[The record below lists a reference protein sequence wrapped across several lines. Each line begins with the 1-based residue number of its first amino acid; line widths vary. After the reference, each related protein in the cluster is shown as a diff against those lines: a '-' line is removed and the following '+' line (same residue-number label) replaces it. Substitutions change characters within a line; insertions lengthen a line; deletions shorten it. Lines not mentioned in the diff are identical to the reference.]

1 MIEDPTFYFW
11 AIPAVLLLGLAKSG
25 FLSGFGAVA
34 TPLMAMAVPVP
45 QAAAIMLPL
54 LCVMDLASLQQLW
67 RDRDAALLRLLLP
80 AGLVGIVLGTV
91 LFGAV
96 SAPVVSAVVGALTL
110 MFLLQRLLAKKPALG
125 EPPAA
130 PSRTWGFGLGVVS
143 GFTSFV
149 AHAGG
154 PPISAYVLPM
164 RLDPVRVAATMA
176 VFFAVINLAKWAPYA
191 ALGLFDARNLWTSL
205 VLAPLAPVG
214 VWLGVGLTRRIASAW
229 FYRVA
234 YLGMGV
240 AGAKLLWDGLGAL

>member
-1 MIEDPTFYFW
+1 MIDDPHFYFW
-11 AIPAVLLLGLAKSG
+11 AIPAVLLVGLAKSG

-34 TPLMAMAVPVP
+34 TPLMAMAIPVP

-54 LCVMDLASLQQLW
+54 LCLMDITSLQRLW
-67 RDRDAALLRLLLP
+67 KERDAPLLQLLLP

-91 LFGAV
+91 LFSAV
-96 SAPVVSAVVGALTL
+96 SSAVVSLVVGALTL
-110 MFLLQRLLAKKPALG
+110 LFLLQRLLLKPRAKHH
-125 EPPAA
+125 A
-130 PSRTWGFGLGVVS
+130 PSHKWGFAAGVLS

-164 RLDPVRVAATMA
+164 RLDPIRVTATLA
-176 VFFAVINLAKWAPYA
+176 VFFSVVNLAKWVPYA

-205 VLAPLAPVG
+205 ALAPLAPVG
-214 VWLGVGLTRRIASAW
+214 VWIGVWLTRRMATHW

-234 YLGMGV
+234 YLGMAL
-240 AGAKLLWDGLGAL
+240 AGGKLLWDGWWAL

>member
-1 MIEDPTFYFW
+1 MIEDPHFYFW

-54 LCVMDLASLQQLW
+54 LCLMDLASVQQMW
-67 RDRDAALLRLLLP
+67 HDRDGPLLRLLLP
-80 AGLVGIVLGTV
+80 AGLLGVVLGTV

-96 SAPVVSAVVGALTL
+96 SAAVVSLIVGVLTL
-110 MFLLQRLLAKKPALG
+110 LFLLQRLAIKPRHHG
-125 EPPAA
+125 PA
-130 PSRTWGFGLGVVS
+130 PSRGWGFLMGVVS

-164 RLDPVRVAATMA
+164 RLDPMRVTATLA
-176 VFFAVINLAKWAPYA
+176 VYFSVINLAKWGPYA

-205 VLAPLAPVG
+205 FLAPLAPVG
-214 VWLGVGLTRRIASAW
+214 VWVGVWLTRRMASHW

-234 YLGMGV
+234 YAGMAV
-240 AGAKLLWDGLGAL
+240 AGGKLLWDGWRAL

>member
-11 AIPAVLLLGLAKSG
+11 AIPAVLLVGLAKSG

-54 LCVMDLASLQQLW
+54 LCVMDLASLHQLW

-80 AGLVGIVLGTV
+80 AGLLGIVLGTV

-110 MFLLQRLLAKKPALG
+110 LFLLQRVVTKPRADG
-125 EPPAA
+125 PP
-130 PSRTWGFGLGVVS
+130 PSRAWGFLMGVLS

-164 RLDPVRVAATMA
+164 RLEPLRVAATMA
-176 VFFAVINLAKWAPYA
+176 VFFSVINLAKWAPYA

-205 VLAPLAPVG
+205 ALAPLAPVG
-214 VWLGVGLTRRIASAW
+214 VWVGVWMTRRIDAGW

-240 AGAKLLWDGLGAL
+240 AGGKLLWDGLRTL

>member
-1 MIEDPTFYFW
+1 MIDDPQFYWW
-11 AIPAVLLLGLAKSG
+11 AIPAVLLVGLAKSG

-54 LCVMDLASLQQLW
+54 LCVMDMASLHQLW
-67 RDRDAALLRLLLP
+67 RDRDADLLTLLLP

-91 LFGAV
+91 LFSLV
-96 SAPVVSAVVGALTL
+96 SPAVVSAIVGALTL
-110 MFLLQRLLAKKPALG
+110 LFLLQRLVFKPTKDG
-125 EPPAA
+125 TPA
-130 PSRTWGFGLGVVS
+130 SRTLGFLMGATS

-164 RLDPVRVAATMA
+164 RLDPVRVAATLA
-176 VFFAVINLAKWAPYA
+176 VFFTVVNLAKWVPYA

-205 VLAPLAPVG
+205 VLVPLAPVG
-214 VWLGVGLTRRIASAW
+214 VWVGVWLTRRMASVW
-229 FYRVA
+229 FYRIA
-234 YLGMGV
+234 YIGMAV
-240 AGAKLLWDGLGAL
+240 AGGKLLWDGLRAL

>member
-1 MIEDPTFYFW
+1 MIDDPHFYLW
-11 AIPAVLLLGLAKSG
+11 AIPAVLLVGLAKSG

-54 LCVMDLASLQQLW
+54 LCVMDVASLHQLW
-67 RDRDAALLRLLLP
+67 RERDADLLRLLVP
-80 AGLVGIVLGTV
+80 AGLVGIALGTV

-96 SAPVVSAVVGALTL
+96 SAPVVSLVVGVLTL
-110 MFLLQRLLAKKPALG
+110 LFLLQRLAFKPRTDG
-125 EPPAA
+125 PP
-130 PSRTWGFGLGVVS
+130 PSRRWGLLMGITS

-176 VFFAVINLAKWAPYA
+176 VFFAVVNMAKWLPYA
-191 ALGLFDARNLWTSL
+191 ALGLFDARNLWTAL

-214 VWLGVGLTRRIASAW
+214 VWAGVWLTRRIDASW
-229 FYRVA
+229 FYRLA
-234 YLGMGV
+234 YIGMAV
-240 AGAKLLWDGLGAL
+240 AGGKLFWDGWRAL

>member
-1 MIEDPTFYFW
+1 MIDDPHFYFW
-11 AIPAVLLLGLAKSG
+11 AILAVLLVGLAKSG

-54 LCVMDLASLQQLW
+54 LCLMDLASLQQLW
-67 RDRDAALLRLLLP
+67 HDRDGPLLRLLLP

-91 LFGAV
+91 LFSAV
-96 SAPVVSAVVGALTL
+96 SASMVSVIVGALTL
-110 MFLLQRLLAKKPALG
+110 LFLLQRMAMKPKPGGAV
-125 EPPAA
+125 
-130 PSRTWGFGLGVVS
+130 PSRAWGFVAGVLS

-164 RLDPVRVAATMA
+164 RLDPVRVTATLA
-176 VFFAVINLAKWAPYA
+176 VFFSVINLAKWVPYA

-205 VLAPLAPVG
+205 ALAPLAPVG
-214 VWLGVGLTRRIASAW
+214 VWIGVWLTRRMAAHW

-234 YLGMGV
+234 YLGMAV
-240 AGAKLLWDGLGAL
+240 AGGKLLWDGWRGL

>member
-1 MIEDPTFYFW
+1 MIEDPHFYFW
-11 AIPAVLLLGLAKSG
+11 AIPAVLLVGLAKSG

-54 LCVMDLASLQQLW
+54 LCLMDLASLQQLW
-67 RDRDAALLRLLLP
+67 HDRDGPLLRLLLP
-80 AGLVGIVLGTV
+80 AGLVGIVLGTA
-91 LFGAV
+91 LFSAV
-96 SAPVVSAVVGALTL
+96 SAPVVSVIVGALTL
-110 MFLLQRLLAKKPALG
+110 LFLLQRIAVKPKASG
-125 EPPAA
+125 PA
-130 PSRTWGFGLGVVS
+130 PSRAWGFVAGVLS

-164 RLDPVRVAATMA
+164 RLDPIRVTATLA
-176 VFFAVINLAKWAPYA
+176 VFFSVVNLAKWVPYA

-205 VLAPLAPVG
+205 ALAPLAPVG
-214 VWLGVGLTRRIASAW
+214 VWIGVWLTRRMAAHW

-234 YLGMGV
+234 YLGMAV
-240 AGAKLLWDGLGAL
+240 AGGKLLWDGVRGL

>member
-1 MIEDPTFYFW
+1 MIDDPQFYWW

-54 LCVMDLASLQQLW
+54 LCVMDMASLHQLW
-67 RDRDAALLRLLLP
+67 RDRDADLLTLLLP

-91 LFGAV
+91 LFSLV
-96 SAPVVSAVVGALTL
+96 SPAVVSAIVGALTL
-110 MFLLQRLLAKKPALG
+110 LFLLQRLVFKPSKDG
-125 EPPAA
+125 PP
-130 PSRTWGFGLGVVS
+130 PSRVLGFVMGATS

-164 RLDPVRVAATMA
+164 RLDPVRVAATLA
-176 VFFAVINLAKWAPYA
+176 VFFTVVNLAKWVPYA

-205 VLAPLAPVG
+205 VLVPLAPVG
-214 VWLGVGLTRRIASAW
+214 VWAGVWLTRRMASAW
-229 FYRVA
+229 FYRIA
-234 YLGMGV
+234 YIGMAV
-240 AGAKLLWDGLGAL
+240 AGGKLLWDGLRAL

>member
-1 MIEDPTFYFW
+1 MIEDPHFYFW
-11 AIPAVLLLGLAKSG
+11 AIPAVLLVGLAKSG

-54 LCVMDLASLQQLW
+54 LCLMDLASLQQLW
-67 RDRDAALLRLLLP
+67 HDRDGPLLRLLLP

-91 LFGAV
+91 LFSAV
-96 SAPVVSAVVGALTL
+96 SAPVVSVIVGALTL
-110 MFLLQRLLAKKPALG
+110 LFLLQRLAMKPKAG
-125 EPPAA
+125 ASA
-130 PSRTWGFGLGVVS
+130 PSRALGFVAGVLS

-164 RLDPVRVAATMA
+164 RLDPVRVTATLA
-176 VFFAVINLAKWAPYA
+176 VFFSVVNLAKWVPYA

-205 VLAPLAPVG
+205 ALAPLAPIGVWIG
-214 VWLGVGLTRRIASAW
+214 VWLTRRMAAHW

-234 YLGMGV
+234 YLGMAV
-240 AGAKLLWDGLGAL
+240 AGGKLLWDGWRGL